1 LSNDKLI
8 VDGLA
13 NLAHR
18 PGENPRKFL
27 SKLEKL
33 FNILHENYAF
43 YGVKPERP
51 TPLLAGNYSKDA
63 LTKAIN
69 DNVKSYNKFL
79 LAQVFQAAAP
89 ENIPKVL
96 SHKDQTCLT
105 VDDAYQTFFTEHR
118 VESDKKQ
125 TMINEVNSVNDD
137 QDNSAPDHDML
148 RSGHNNSDPSNGN
161 QQQGSNY

>member
-1 LSNDKLI
+1 M
-8 VDGLA
+8 
-13 NLAHR
+13 
-18 PGENPRKFL
+18 
-27 SKLEKL
+27 
-33 FNILHENYAF
+33 
-43 YGVKPERP
+43 YGVKSERP
-51 TPLLAGNYSKDA
+51 APLLAGNYSEDA

-89 ENIPKVL
+89 ENVSKVL

-125 TMINEVNSVNDD
+125 TMVNKVNSVSDD

-148 RSGHNNSDPSNGN
+148 HSGHNNSDPSKGINNKDPIIEAINPRGN
-161 QQQGSNY
+161 STTKAL